1 MTKPKLIRTATVS
14 QSLNLLLKGQLK
26 FLSQHFEVLAV
37 ANDDSNSLSEV
48 KLREGVRTVHIP
60 MKRHISPIH
69 DIQALFQLIKLFKI
83 ENPNVVHSITPKAG
97 LLSMI
102 AAKVAKV
109 PVRIHTFTG
118 LVFPSKQGGF
128 KLLLMLM
135 DWLTCHL
142 ATHIYPE
149 GNGVKNDLIKNK
161 ITSKPLKIIGNG
173 NVNGVDLNYFNPNVK
188 FSEDA
193 IKDFDS
199 FNLGKFEFVWIFI
212 GRLVKDK
219 GVIELIKAFEE
230 IDSNSALLLLGDY
243 EEKLDPLPSE
253 TLSSININPRI
264 FPVGFQKDIRPYLQ
278 YSDCLVLPSYREGF
292 PNVVLQAGAMGLPCI
307 VTNINGS
314 NEIILDEIN
323 GLIVEPKN
331 HIDLRKKMESL
342 IHNEDL
348 LKLLQKNSRTSIV
361 TRFDQFELWNSLLT
375 EYHTILQKNSN
386 K

>member
-26 FLSQHFEVLAV
+26 FLNQHFEVLAV
-37 ANDDSNSLSEV
+37 ADDDSNHLTEV
-48 KLREGVRTVHIP
+48 KLREGVRTLNIS
-60 MKRHISPIH
+60 MKRHISPLH
-69 DIQALFQLIKLFKI
+69 DIRALFKLIKLFKT
-83 ENPNVVHSITPKAG
+83 ENPTVVHSITPKAG

-135 DWLTCHL
+135 DRLTCYL

-149 GNGVKNDLIKNK
+149 GNGVKNDLIKNR
-161 ITSKPLKIIGNG
+161 ITRKDLKIIGNG
-173 NVNGVDLNYFNPNVK
+173 NVNGVNLNHFNPKVK
-188 FSEDA
+188 FSDDA
-193 IKDFDS
+193 IKNFDLS
-199 FNLGKFEFVWIFI
+199 NLGKFEFVWIFI

-219 GVIELIKAFEE
+219 GVVEMIKAFEE
-230 IDSNSALLLLGDY
+230 LDSNTALILLGDY
-243 EEKLDPLPSE
+243 EKKLDPLPIE
-253 TLSSININPRI
+253 TLKSIDNNPRI
-264 FPVGFQKDIRPYLQ
+264 FPLGFQKDIRPFLKH
-278 YSDCLVLPSYREGF
+278 SDCLVLPSYREGF

-307 VTNINGS
+307 VSNINGS

-331 HIDLRKKMESL
+331 HIDLKKKMESL

-361 TRFDQFELWNSLLT
+361 TRFDQFDLWNSLLT
-375 EYHTILQKNSN
+375 EYHTILQK

>member
-26 FLSQHFEVLAV
+26 FLNQHFEVLAV
-37 ANDDSNSLSEV
+37 ADDDSNHLTEV
-48 KLREGVRTVHIP
+48 KLREGVRTLNIS
-60 MKRHISPIH
+60 MKRHISPLH
-69 DIQALFQLIKLFKI
+69 DIRTLFKLIKLFKT
-83 ENPNVVHSITPKAG
+83 ENPTVVHSITPKAG

-102 AAKVAKV
+102 AAKVTKV

-135 DWLTCHL
+135 DRLTCYL

-149 GNGVKNDLIKNK
+149 GNGVKNDLIKNR
-161 ITSKPLKIIGNG
+161 ITRKDLKIIGNG
-173 NVNGVDLNYFNPNVK
+173 NVNGVDLNHFSPEVT
-188 FSEDA
+188 FSENT
-193 IKDFDS
+193 IRNFGLS
-199 FNLGKFEFVWIFI
+199 NLGQFEFVWIFI

-219 GVIELIKAFEE
+219 GIMELINAFEE
-230 IDSNSALLLLGDY
+230 LDSNSALLLLGDY

-253 TLSSININPRI
+253 TLRSINTNPRI
-264 FPVGFQKDIRPYLQ
+264 FPLGFQKDIRPYLQ
-278 YSDCLVLPSYREGF
+278 FSDCLVLPSYREGF

-314 NEIILDEIN
+314 NEIILDGIN

-331 HIDLRKKMESL
+331 HIDLKKKMESL

-361 TRFDQFELWNSLLT
+361 TRFDQFDLWNSLLT
-375 EYHTILQKNSN
+375 EYHTILQK